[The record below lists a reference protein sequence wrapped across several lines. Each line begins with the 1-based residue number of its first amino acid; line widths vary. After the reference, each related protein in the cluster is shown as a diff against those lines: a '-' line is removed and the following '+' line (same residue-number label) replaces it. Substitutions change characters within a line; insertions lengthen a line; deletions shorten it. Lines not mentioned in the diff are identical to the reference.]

1 MKRRAFTLLE
11 VITAIMLTAM
21 VLGVAGAALGAASST
36 RTTILSH
43 QRTLE
48 AEARLR
54 STLTDMLR
62 HAPRPESVAE
72 PLLRVERTPGGDA
85 RLVFLSTGV
94 REPFGTGP
102 TWRVTVSVADDGLTM
117 DAVAIG
123 RDRSD
128 AHLRSTVA
136 GVDTLDVE
144 VLESARAG
152 DTARWRRDWPLER
165 SRPALV
171 RLRFGTSPT
180 AAPPLVVALAPLE
193 VP

>member
-1 MKRRAFTLLE
+1 MNRRAFTLLE
-11 VITAIMLTAM
+11 VITAITLTAM
-21 VLGVAGAALGAASST
+21 VLGVAGAALGTASST

-48 AEARLR
+48 AESRLR

-62 HAPRPESVAE
+62 HAPLSESVAE
-72 PLLRVERTPGGDA
+72 PLLRVERMPGGDV

-94 REPFGTGP
+94 QEPFGTGP
-102 TWRVTVSVADDGLTM
+102 IWRVTISLADDGLTM
-117 DAVAIG
+117 DAVAVG
-123 RDRSD
+123 RGRND

-136 GVDTLDVE
+136 GIDSLDVD
-144 VLESARAG
+144 VLEPTRAG
-152 DTARWRRDWPLER
+152 DPARWRRDWPLER

-193 VP
+193 AP

>member
-1 MKRRAFTLLE
+1 MNRRAFTLLE
-11 VITAIMLTAM
+11 VITAITLTAM
-21 VLGVAGAALGAASST
+21 VLGVAGAALGAATST
-36 RTTILSH
+36 RSTILSH

-62 HAPRPESVAE
+62 HAPSPESVAE
-72 PLLRVERTPGGDA
+72 PLIRIERTPRGDV
-85 RLVFLSTGV
+85 RLVFLSVGV

-123 RDRSD
+123 RDRNE
-128 AHLRSTVA
+128 AHLRSVVA
-136 GVDTLDVE
+136 GVDSLQVD
-144 VLESARAG
+144 VLEPTRAG
-152 DTARWRRDWPLER
+152 DAARWRRDWPLER
-165 SRPALV
+165 SRPTLV
-171 RLRFGTSPT
+171 RLRFGTSPA
-180 AAPPLVVALAPLE
+180 AAPPLIVALAPLE

>member
-11 VITAIMLTAM
+11 VITAITLTAM

-72 PLLRVERTPGGDA
+72 PLLRVERTPGGHA
-85 RLVFLSTGV
+85 RLVFLSAGV

-102 TWRVTVSVADDGLTM
+102 AWRVTVSVADDGLTM

-144 VLESARAG
+144 VLESARVG